1 MSQVRGVVPLF
12 VASYFIHAMLLVNSA
27 ETELANH
34 QKPIGQLLSEQL
46 AISAAPLIA
55 NQDSIGL
62 GLLANNVGSTD
73 AILGLKI
80 SNNQQQVLATGGQ
93 GQSQQGQN
101 FVAPIQ
107 LNNQSLGSVEIT
119 LSNAQ
124 RGEIIQHSLLNLAFS
139 LVLHLFL
146 ALWIGWP
153 QLFNHLRI
161 PILQDAKTPIAEP
174 EPIVPVVEPEPVK
187 PAASVWV
194 AIGFDDPKG
203 LISKVNANTINQ
215 FLQVVDK
222 LVKRTTR
229 LYSGKAISTLS
240 SDGLVIKFEGDNLA
254 DCTQRA
260 VLSSRLLIKL
270 VNTAYGQR
278 REAKQFA
285 LKIKASLL
293 NLAELTDNDADK
305 KLKAVLNV
313 SKVNQVLVVDDELLL
328 NDLKAKH
335 QLVAFEASE
344 EASKAEKELKAHIVE
359 ALATA
364 QEEELSGLEK
374 RILERKKPNA

>member
-1 MSQVRGVVPLF
+1 MSQVRGIVPLF

-55 NQDSIGL
+55 NQDSVGL
-62 GLLANNVGSTD
+62 GLLANNVGSTE

-80 SNNQQQVLATGGQ
+80 SNSQEQVLAAGGQ

-101 FVAPIQ
+101 FIAPIQ
-107 LNNQSLGSVEIT
+107 LNNKVLGSVEIT
-119 LSNAQ
+119 LSSAQ
-124 RGEIIQHSLLNLAFS
+124 RGEIIQHSVVN
-139 LVLHLFL
+139 LVLSFVVHLFL

-153 QLFNHLRI
+153 QLFSNIRI
-161 PILQDAKTPIAEP
+161 PILQEPKAPTPEP
-174 EPIVPVVEPEPVK
+174 EPIVLVVEPEPVK

-203 LISKVNANTINQ
+203 LITKVNASTIDQ
-215 FLQVVDK
+215 FLQIIDK
-222 LVKRTTR
+222 LIKRTTR
-229 LYSGKAISTLS
+229 LYSGKSLS
-240 SDGLVIKFEGDNLA
+240 NLTSDGLVIKFEGDNLA
-254 DCTQRA
+254 DCSQRA
-260 VLSSRLLIKL
+260 LLSSRLLIKL

-285 LKIKASLL
+285 LKVKASIL
-293 NLAELTDNDADK
+293 NLAELNDNDADK
-305 KLKAVLNV
+305 QLKAVLNV
-313 SKVNQVLVVDDELLL
+313 AKVNQVLVVDDETLL

-335 QLVAFEASE
+335 QLLAFEASE

-359 ALATA
+359 ALEIA

>member
-1 MSQVRGVVPLF
+1 MSQVRGIVPLF

-55 NQDSIGL
+55 NQDSVGL
-62 GLLANNVGSTD
+62 GLLANNVGSTE

-80 SNNQQQVLATGGQ
+80 SNSQQQVLAAGGQ

-101 FVAPIQ
+101 FIAPIQ
-107 LNNQSLGSVEIT
+107 LNNKVLGSVEIT
-119 LSNAQ
+119 LSSAQ
-124 RGEIIQHSLLNLAFS
+124 RGEIIQHSVVN
-139 LVLHLFL
+139 LVLSFVVHLFL

-153 QLFNHLRI
+153 QLFSNIRI
-161 PILQDAKTPIAEP
+161 PILQEPKAPTPEP
-174 EPIVPVVEPEPVK
+174 EPIVLVVEPEPVK

-203 LISKVNANTINQ
+203 LITKVNASTIDQ
-215 FLQVVDK
+215 FLQIIDK
-222 LVKRTTR
+222 LIKRTTR
-229 LYSGKAISTLS
+229 LYSGKSLS
-240 SDGLVIKFEGDNLA
+240 NLTSDGLVIKFEGDNLA
-254 DCTQRA
+254 DCSQRA
-260 VLSSRLLIKL
+260 LLSSRLLIKL

-285 LKIKASLL
+285 LKVKASIL
-293 NLAELTDNDADK
+293 NLAELNDNDADK
-305 KLKAVLNV
+305 QLKAVLNV
-313 SKVNQVLVVDDELLL
+313 AKVNQVLVVDDETLL

-335 QLVAFEASE
+335 QLLAFEASE

-359 ALATA
+359 ALEIA

>member
-1 MSQVRGVVPLF
+1 MSQVRGIVPLF
-12 VASYFIHAMLLVNSA
+12 VASYFLHAMLLVNSA

-55 NQDSIGL
+55 NQDSVGL
-62 GLLANNVGSTD
+62 GLLANNVGSTE

-80 SNNQQQVLATGGQ
+80 SNSQQQVLAAGGQ

-101 FVAPIQ
+101 FIAPIQ
-107 LNNQSLGSVEIT
+107 LNNKVLGSVEIT
-119 LSNAQ
+119 LSSAQ
-124 RGEIIQHSLLNLAFS
+124 RGEIIQHSVVN
-139 LVLHLFL
+139 LVLSFVVHLFL

-153 QLFNHLRI
+153 QLFSNIRI
-161 PILQDAKTPIAEP
+161 PILQEPKAPTPEP
-174 EPIVPVVEPEPVK
+174 EPIVPVIEPEPVK

-203 LISKVNANTINQ
+203 LITKVNASTIDQ
-215 FLQVVDK
+215 FLQIIDK

-229 LYSGKAISTLS
+229 LYSGKMVTQLN
-240 SDGLVIKFEGDNLA
+240 SDGVVIRFDGDHVS
-254 DCTQRA
+254 DCAHRA
-260 VLSSRLLIKL
+260 LLSSRLLIKL

-285 LKIKASLL
+285 LKVKASLL

-359 ALATA
+359 ALASA

>member
-1 MSQVRGVVPLF
+1 MSQVRGIVPLF
-12 VASYFIHAMLLVNSA
+12 VASYFLHAMLLVNSA

-46 AISAAPLIA
+46 AISAAPLVA
-55 NQDSIGL
+55 NQDSVGL
-62 GLLANNVGSTD
+62 GLLANNTGSTE

-80 SNNQQQVLATGGQ
+80 TNSQQQVVAAGGQ

-107 LNNQSLGSVEIT
+107 LNNQTLGSVEIT

-124 RGEIIQHSLLNLAFS
+124 RGEIIKHSALNLALSF
-139 LVLHLFL
+139 VAHLFL
-146 ALWIGWP
+146 MLWIGWP
-153 QLFNHLRI
+153 QLFSNIRI
-161 PILQDAKTPIAEP
+161 PILQEPKEPTPEP
-174 EPIVPVVEPEPVK
+174 EPILPVVEPEPIK

-203 LISKVNANTINQ
+203 LITKVNASTIDQ
-215 FLQVVDK
+215 FLQIIDK

-229 LYSGKAISTLS
+229 LYSGKATAQLN
-240 SDGLVIKFEGDNLA
+240 SDGLVIRFDGDNVT
-254 DCTQRA
+254 DCAQRA
-260 VLSSRLLIKL
+260 LLSSRLLIKL

-293 NLAELTDNDADK
+293 NLAELSDADADK

-313 SKVNQVLVVDDELLL
+313 AKVNQILIVDDEVLL
-328 NDLKAKH
+328 NDLTAKH
-335 QLVAFEASE
+335 QLVAFEADE
-344 EASKAEKELKAHIVE
+344 DASKAIKELKAHIVE
-359 ALATA
+359 ALAVA
-364 QEEELSGLEK
+364 QENELSGLEK
-374 RILERKKPNA
+374 RILERKKPN

>member
-80 SNNQQQVLATGGQ
+80 SNNQRQVLATGGQ

-215 FLQVVDK
+215 FLQIIDK

-285 LKIKASLL
+285 LKVKASLL
-293 NLAELTDNDADK
+293 NLAELSDSDAEK
-305 KLKAVLNV
+305 KLKAILNV
-313 SKVNQVLVVDDELLL
+313 SKVNQLLVVDDEALLA
-328 NDLKAKH
+328 DLKAKH
-335 QLVAFEASE
+335 QLLAFEANE
-344 EASKAEKELKAHIVE
+344 DAPKAEKDLKAHIVE
-359 ALATA
+359 ALATT
-364 QEEELSGLEK
+364 QEEELSALEK
-374 RILERKKPNA
+374 RILERKKPTV

>member
-1 MSQVRGVVPLF
+1 MSQVRGIVPLF
-12 VASYFIHAMLLVNSA
+12 VASYFLHAILLVNSA

-55 NQDSIGL
+55 NQDSVGL
-62 GLLANNVGSTD
+62 GLLANNVGSTK

-80 SNNQQQVLATGGQ
+80 TNNQQQVLAAGGQ

-107 LNNQSLGSVEIT
+107 LNNNTLGTVEIT

-124 RGEIIQHSLLNLAFS
+124 RGEIIKHSALNLAVSF
-139 LVLHLFL
+139 VVHLFL
-146 ALWIGWP
+146 MLWIGWP
-153 QLFNHLRI
+153 QLFSNIRI
-161 PILQDAKTPIAEP
+161 PILQEPKAPIPEP
-174 EPIVPVVEPEPVK
+174 EPITSVIEAEPIK

-203 LISKVNANTINQ
+203 LITKVNASTIDQ
-215 FLQVVDK
+215 FLQIIDK
-222 LVKRTTR
+222 LIKRTTR
-229 LYSGKAISTLS
+229 LYSGKSLS
-240 SDGLVIKFEGDNLA
+240 NLTSDGLVIKFEGDNLA
-254 DCTQRA
+254 DCSQRA
-260 VLSSRLLIKL
+260 LLSSRLLIKL

-285 LKIKASLL
+285 LKVKASIL
-293 NLAELTDNDADK
+293 NLAELNDNDADK
-305 KLKAVLNV
+305 QLKAVLNV
-313 SKVNQVLVVDDELLL
+313 AKVNQVLVVDDETLL

-335 QLVAFEASE
+335 QLLAFEASE

>member
-1 MSQVRGVVPLF
+1 MSQVRGIVPLF
-12 VASYFIHAMLLVNSA
+12 VASYFLHAMLLVNSA

-55 NQDSIGL
+55 NQDSVGL
-62 GLLANNVGSTD
+62 GLLENNVGSTK

-80 SNNQQQVLATGGQ
+80 TNNQQQVLAAGGQ

-107 LNNQSLGSVEIT
+107 LNNQTLGSVEIT

-124 RGEIIQHSLLNLAFS
+124 RGEIIKHSALNLALSF
-139 LVLHLFL
+139 VAHLFL
-146 ALWIGWP
+146 MLWIGWP
-153 QLFNHLRI
+153 QLFSNIRI
-161 PILQDAKTPIAEP
+161 PILQEPKKQTPEP
-174 EPIVPVVEPEPVK
+174 EPILPVVEPEPIK

-203 LISKVNANTINQ
+203 LITKVNASTIDQ
-215 FLQVVDK
+215 FLQIIDK

-229 LYSGKAISTLS
+229 LYSGKATAQLN
-240 SDGLVIKFEGDNLA
+240 SDGLVIRFDCDNVT
-254 DCTQRA
+254 DCAQRA
-260 VLSSRLLIKL
+260 LLSSRLLIKL

-293 NLAELTDNDADK
+293 NLAELSDADADK

-313 SKVNQVLVVDDELLL
+313 AKVNQVLIVDDEVLLK
-328 NDLKAKH
+328 DLTAKH
-335 QLVAFEASE
+335 QLVAFDADE
-344 EASKAEKELKAHIVE
+344 EASKAVKELKAHIVE
-359 ALATA
+359 ALAAA
-364 QEEELSGLEK
+364 QEDELSGLEK
-374 RILERKKPNA
+374 RILERKKPN

>member
-1 MSQVRGVVPLF
+1 MSQVRGIVPLF

-55 NQDSIGL
+55 NQDSVGL
-62 GLLANNVGSTD
+62 GLLANNVGSTE

-80 SNNQQQVLATGGQ
+80 SNSQQQVLAAGGQ

-101 FVAPIQ
+101 FIAPIQ
-107 LNNQSLGSVEIT
+107 LNNKVLGSVEIT
-119 LSNAQ
+119 LSSAQ
-124 RGEIIQHSLLNLAFS
+124 RGEIIQHSVVN
-139 LVLHLFL
+139 LVLSFVVHLFL

-153 QLFNHLRI
+153 QLFSNIRI
-161 PILQDAKTPIAEP
+161 PILQEPKAPTPEP
-174 EPIVPVVEPEPVK
+174 EPIVLVVEPEPVK

-203 LISKVNANTINQ
+203 LITKVNASTIDQ
-215 FLQVVDK
+215 FLQIIDK
-222 LVKRTTR
+222 LIKRTTR
-229 LYSGKAISTLS
+229 LYSGKSLS
-240 SDGLVIKFEGDNLA
+240 NLTSDGLVIKFEGDNLA
-254 DCTQRA
+254 DCSQRA
-260 VLSSRLLIKL
+260 LLSSRLLIKL

-285 LKIKASLL
+285 LKVKASIL
-293 NLAELTDNDADK
+293 NLAELNDNDADK
-305 KLKAVLNV
+305 QLKAVLNV
-313 SKVNQVLVVDDELLL
+313 AKVNQVLVVDDETLL

-335 QLVAFEASE
+335 QLLAFEASE

>member
-1 MSQVRGVVPLF
+1 MSQVRGIVPLF

-55 NQDSIGL
+55 NQDSVGL
-62 GLLANNVGSTD
+62 GLLANNVGSTE

-80 SNNQQQVLATGGQ
+80 SNSQQQVLAAGGQ

-101 FVAPIQ
+101 FIAPIQ
-107 LNNQSLGSVEIT
+107 LNNKVLGSVEIT
-119 LSNAQ
+119 LSSAQ
-124 RGEIIQHSLLNLAFS
+124 RGEIIQHSVVN
-139 LVLHLFL
+139 LVLSFVVHLFL

-153 QLFNHLRI
+153 QLFSNIRI
-161 PILQDAKTPIAEP
+161 PILQEPKAPTPEP

-203 LISKVNANTINQ
+203 LITKVNASTIDQ
-215 FLQVVDK
+215 FLQIIDK

-229 LYSGKAISTLS
+229 LYSGKSLS
-240 SDGLVIKFEGDNLA
+240 NLTSDGLVIKFEGDNLA
-254 DCTQRA
+254 DCSQRA
-260 VLSSRLLIKL
+260 LLSSRLLIKL

-285 LKIKASLL
+285 LKVKASLL

-313 SKVNQVLVVDDELLL
+313 SKVNQVLVIDDELLL

-344 EASKAEKELKAHIVE
+344 EASKVEKELKAHIVE

>member
-55 NQDSIGL
+55 NQDSVGL
-62 GLLANNVGSTD
+62 GLLANNVGSTE

-80 SNNQQQVLATGGQ
+80 SNSQQQVLAAGGQ

-101 FVAPIQ
+101 FIAPIQ
-107 LNNQSLGSVEIT
+107 LNNKVLGSVEIT
-119 LSNAQ
+119 LSSAQ
-124 RGEIIQHSLLNLAFS
+124 RGEIIQHSVVN
-139 LVLHLFL
+139 LVLSFVVHLFL

-153 QLFNHLRI
+153 QLFSNIRI
-161 PILQDAKTPIAEP
+161 PILQEPKAPIPEP
-174 EPIVPVVEPEPVK
+174 EPIVPIVEPEPIK

-203 LISKVNANTINQ
+203 LITKVNASTIDQ
-215 FLQVVDK
+215 FLQIIDK
-222 LVKRTTR
+222 LIKRTTR
-229 LYSGKAISTLS
+229 LYSGKSLS
-240 SDGLVIKFEGDNLA
+240 NLTSDGLVIKFEGDNLA
-254 DCTQRA
+254 DCSQRA
-260 VLSSRLLIKL
+260 LLSSRLLIKL

-285 LKIKASLL
+285 LKVKASIL
-293 NLAELTDNDADK
+293 NLAELNDNDADK
-305 KLKAVLNV
+305 QLKAVLNIA
-313 SKVNQVLVVDDELLL
+313 KVNQVLVVDDETLL

-359 ALATA
+359 ALASA

>member
-1 MSQVRGVVPLF
+1 

-80 SNNQQQVLATGGQ
+80 SNNQRQVLATGGQ

-293 NLAELTDNDADK
+293 NLAELSDSDAEK
-305 KLKAVLNV
+305 KLKAILNV
-313 SKVNQVLVVDDELLL
+313 SKVNQLLVVDDEALLT
-328 NDLKAKH
+328 DLKAKH
-335 QLVAFEASE
+335 QLLAFEANE
-344 EASKAEKELKAHIVE
+344 DAPKAEKDLKAHIVE
-359 ALATA
+359 ALATT
-364 QEEELSGLEK
+364 QEEELSALEK
-374 RILERKKPNA
+374 RILERKKPTV

>member
-1 MSQVRGVVPLF
+1 MSQVRGIVPLF
-12 VASYFIHAMLLVNSA
+12 VASYFLHAMLLVNSA

-55 NQDSIGL
+55 NQDSVGL
-62 GLLANNVGSTD
+62 GLLANNVGSTE

-80 SNNQQQVLATGGQ
+80 TNSQQQVVAAGGQ

-107 LNNQSLGSVEIT
+107 LNNQTLGSVEIT

-124 RGEIIQHSLLNLAFS
+124 RGEIIKHSALNLALSF
-139 LVLHLFL
+139 VAHLFL
-146 ALWIGWP
+146 MLWIGWP
-153 QLFNHLRI
+153 QLFSNIRI
-161 PILQDAKTPIAEP
+161 PILQEPKEPTPEP
-174 EPIVPVVEPEPVK
+174 EPILPVVEPEPIK

-203 LISKVNANTINQ
+203 LITKVNASTIDQ
-215 FLQVVDK
+215 FLQIIDK

-229 LYSGKAISTLS
+229 LYSGKATAQLN
-240 SDGLVIKFEGDNLA
+240 SDGLVIRFDGDNVT
-254 DCTQRA
+254 DCAQRA
-260 VLSSRLLIKL
+260 LLSSRLLIKL

-293 NLAELTDNDADK
+293 NLAELSDADADK

-313 SKVNQVLVVDDELLL
+313 AKVNQILIVDDEVLL
-328 NDLKAKH
+328 NDLTAKH
-335 QLVAFEASE
+335 QLVAFEADE
-344 EASKAEKELKAHIVE
+344 EAAKAVKELKAHIVE

-364 QEEELSGLEK
+364 QEDELSGLEK
-374 RILERKKPNA
+374 RILERKKPN

>member
-1 MSQVRGVVPLF
+1 MSQVRGIVPLF
-12 VASYFIHAMLLVNSA
+12 VASYFLHAMLLVNSA

-55 NQDSIGL
+55 NQDSVGL
-62 GLLANNVGSTD
+62 GLLANNVGSTE

-80 SNNQQQVLATGGQ
+80 SNSQQQVLAAGGQ

-101 FVAPIQ
+101 FIAPIQ
-107 LNNQSLGSVEIT
+107 LNNKVLGSVEIT
-119 LSNAQ
+119 LSSAQ
-124 RGEIIQHSLLNLAFS
+124 RGEIIQHSVVN
-139 LVLHLFL
+139 LVLSFVVHLFL

-153 QLFNHLRI
+153 QLFSNIRI
-161 PILQDAKTPIAEP
+161 PILQEPKAPTPEP

-203 LISKVNANTINQ
+203 LITKVNASTIDQ
-215 FLQVVDK
+215 FLQIIDK

-229 LYSGKAISTLS
+229 LYSGKSLS
-240 SDGLVIKFEGDNLA
+240 NLTSDGLVIKFEGDNLA
-254 DCTQRA
+254 DCSQRA
-260 VLSSRLLIKL
+260 LLSSRLLIKL

-285 LKIKASLL
+285 LKVKASIL
-293 NLAELTDNDADK
+293 NLAELNDNDADK
-305 KLKAVLNV
+305 QLKAVLNIA
-313 SKVNQVLVVDDELLL
+313 KVNQILLVDDETLL

-335 QLVAFEASE
+335 QLLAFEVSE

-359 ALATA
+359 ALASA

-374 RILERKKPNA
+374 RILERKKPNT